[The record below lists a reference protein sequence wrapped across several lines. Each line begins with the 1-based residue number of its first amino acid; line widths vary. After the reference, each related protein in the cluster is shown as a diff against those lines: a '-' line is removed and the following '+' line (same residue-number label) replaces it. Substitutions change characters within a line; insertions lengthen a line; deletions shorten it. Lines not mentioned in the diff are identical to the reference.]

1 MLRFLMRTG
10 TIFRVLVEEDAGC
23 WIISYTE
30 PAAPLFIVCEQLWQF
45 QKVPAPEAYIEVQTL
60 KKTPAEQK
68 RQALIQSLLDN
79 PACIRDRAL
88 RCTLAGESAARHRT
102 TSRRVLEAYYRFL
115 ATGRTSVPK
124 AKKPLTRN
132 EVFDWAIPGW
142 PTPSMPLR
150 ERQRGFHGLI
160 ICRVRY
166 GTAGRE
172 AYKERASSPSGG
184 SQCGVS

>member
-132 EVFDWAIPGW
+132 EVFDWAIR
-142 PTPSMPLR
+142 TYYYSAKRFSLR
-150 ERQRGFHGLI
+150 
-160 ICRVRY
+160 
-166 GTAGRE
+166 TAYDINGNF
-172 AYKERASSPSGG
+172 
-184 SQCGVS
+184 